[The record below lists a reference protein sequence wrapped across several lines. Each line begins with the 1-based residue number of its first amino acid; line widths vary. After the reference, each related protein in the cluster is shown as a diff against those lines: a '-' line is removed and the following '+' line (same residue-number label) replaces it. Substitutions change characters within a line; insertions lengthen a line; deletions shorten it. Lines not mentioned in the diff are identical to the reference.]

1 MTPSELAQIFDPIL
15 ADVAKRS
22 VVADSF
28 VDRNLYRLY
37 IATLWANVVLNPED
51 AGLTEDDLEDLHEV
65 INTRIAAVLGS
76 DEAITSCF
84 SFVNSREGETA
95 MREVRLT
102 QNHKDL
108 LLYFSSMILDPNG
121 HRRWIESIEQDPSR

>member
-1 MTPSELAQIFDPIL
+1 MSESQLAERFDPIL

-22 VVADSF
+22 TVVDAF

-51 AGLTEDDLEDLHEV
+51 AGLGVEDLEDLHELV
-65 INTRIAAVLGS
+65 NTRIAAVLGP
-76 DEAITSCF
+76 DEAIKSCF
-84 SFVNSREGETA
+84 SFVNSREGELA
-95 MREVRLT
+95 MNEARLT

-108 LLYFSSMILDPNG
+108 LLYFSSMILDPDG
-121 HRRWIESIEQDPSR
+121 HRRWMESIDPDQSH